1 LDILINNLGIIGIVS
16 ILSAHSLL
24 VLDFFKD
31 NMVKYVM
38 LSFFASII
46 LLYDSYLNNSP
57 TYVYVN
63 CSAILIS
70 ILYFIKIPNIE
81 RVLNK
86 KGLFVLLTIVS
97 IVYAINIQGGL
108 TESNIVNYI
117 GLLGSSF
124 VFLIYLFF
132 INNIVSEIRSFILY
146 TITAIAILLPIAI
159 YDNYT
164 TGLIMQLAFIAL
176 NVGGV
181 LRIKFK
187 RRRSAT

>member
-1 LDILINNLGIIGIVS
+1 
-16 ILSAHSLL
+16 
-24 VLDFFKD
+24 
-31 NMVKYVM
+31 M